1 MDFPT
6 FDELLDR
13 VFYCDSEVF
22 AHDTLFVFISHKTQE
37 RFVFHNATCDE
48 YQNFIDEYNPIL
60 ITYNGK
66 SYDKYI
72 LKACLLGY
80 SPEET
85 KEINDFIIGG
95 NNGWEYPF
103 QGYCEMPPLW
113 DLFDC
118 IKTFKSLKEIEGN
131 LRMDITETTIPFDLP
146 DKWNKQQFEEVLYYC
161 TMDVKALIPLFK
173 RLLNNYKAKYTICK
187 LGKIDPQKGLGMTD
201 ANLTATLLKAER
213 HDYDDAFLYTYP
225 SVIDKKKIPQEVLD
239 YIDDLIAH
247 NDLNYKREAPS
258 VKYDDCIVQLGVGGC
273 HGAKETTFIY
283 NRGDV
288 LMCKINVVN

>member
-1 MDFPT
+1 MEFPT

-37 RFVFHNATCDE
+37 RFIFHNASADE
-48 YQNFIDEYNPIL
+48 YQTFIDKYNPIL
-60 ITYNGK
+60 VTFNGK

-80 SPEET
+80 SPEEI

-103 QGYCEMPPLW
+103 QGYCKMPPLW

-118 IKTFKSLKEIEGN
+118 IKTFKSLKELEGN
-131 LRMDITETTIPFDLP
+131 MRMNITETTVPFNLP

-173 RLLNNYKAKYTICK
+173 RLLNNYKSKYIICK
-187 LGKIDPQKGLGMTD
+187 LGNITPEIGLGMTD
-201 ANLTATLLKAER
+201 ANLTAALLGAEK
-213 HDYDDAFLYTYP
+213 HEHNDPFSYVYP
-225 SVIDKKKIPQEVLD
+225 IQIQKEKIPTKALE
-239 YIDDLIAH
+239 YFDDLIEH
-247 NDLNYKREAPS
+247 NDLNYKPKAPS
-258 VKYDDCIVQLGVGGC
+258 FKFGECLVQLGTGGL
-273 HGAKETTFIY
+273 HGARETTFIY
-283 NRGDV
+283 DRGDN
-288 LMCKINVVN
+288 LTYED